1 MAGSLLPH
9 RRNMTMQASAVW
21 GFVLTTFAAV
31 GCGNIVLV
39 PGETEGAGAAG
50 AGGQGGEAT
59 TTSTSTSTSTATST
73 SPTTSTTTSGIPMIE
88 DCTPGC
94 SAPSNGVDTCNCTF
108 ECTTYPG
115 HVEAWCEPNV
125 DLLGNHK
132 VKCVCKISDVFTG
145 ICFETKPEFLCDF
158 EQGCCGKYAGK

>member
-1 MAGSLLPH
+1 MAGGMPPH
-9 RRNMTMQASAVW
+9 RRNMTTRASAVW

-39 PGETEGAGAAG
+39 PGETVGGQGGAGAAG
-50 AGGQGGEAT
+50 AGGQGGEAGDT
-59 TTSTSTSTSTATST
+59 TT
-73 SPTTSTTTSGIPMIE
+73 TTTSGVPVIE
-88 DCTPGC
+88 GCTPGC
-94 SAPSNGVDTCNCTF
+94 SAPSNGVDACNCTF

-115 HVEAWCEPNV
+115 HVEASCEPNV